1 MFESIN
7 KGESGT
13 DFVEKEHQHQQWND
27 GRWIKY
33 SCQALSFHATGT
45 LRVKD
50 FVADVEILVES
61 ASWHYVCSWLVRL

>member
-13 DFVEKEHQHQQWND
+13 DFLENDHQQQQWND
-27 GRWIKY
+27 GGGIKY
-33 SCQALSFHATGT
+33 SCQALSFHATGS